1 MGNTKLI
8 KIEFGSREH
17 LAQTVAGKVVECVGV
32 DHKYVVLYSDN
43 NMLRHRAIAW
53 RDSTG
58 HKATRVV
65 SVVKDIAVQ
74 LCAKPI
80 VIDDIVR
87 ASLEPVAL

>member
-1 MGNTKLI
+1 MGNTELI

-17 LAQTVAGKVVECVGV
+17 LAQTVVGEIVECVRV

-58 HKATRVV
+58 HKASRVV
-65 SVVKDIAVQ
+65 SVVEDIAVQ
-74 LCAKPI
+74 LCAKPV
-80 VIDDIVR
+80 VIDDVVG
-87 ASLEPVAL
+87 ASPEPVPL